1 MKILFRAESDNSE
14 YSADCDC
21 AIVDMTPDLWE
32 EVRRRVKLARR
43 VFQADGGLWRLC
55 FWGGTAEFYSYG
67 LVMACEE
74 AVSAT
79 TEGPE
84 EEKSAA
90 ASAWSAQI
98 DDPGYA
104 LLPSGVDLAAHQ
116 AESTECDQMI
126 VRCVPHCGQPEF
138 EIAWTAM
145 PKHADFSVTTC
156 DLPLTVLES
165 YFRKG

>member
-14 YSADCDC
+14 YSADCDF
-21 AIVDMTPDLWE
+21 AIVDMTPALWQ

-43 VFQADGGLWRLC
+43 IFQADGDLWRLC
-55 FWGGTAEFYSYG
+55 FWGGTAEFHPYR
-67 LVMACEE
+67 LVMACED
-74 AVSAT
+74 AVFAA

-84 EEKSAA
+84 DAKSAA

-104 LLPSGVDLAAHQ
+104 LLPSGVDLAAHP
-116 AESTECDQMI
+116 AESTECDQMN
-126 VRCVPHCGQPEF
+126 VRCLPHCGKPEF
-138 EIAWTAM
+138 DIAWTAM
-145 PKHADFSVTTC
+145 PKHADFSVATR
-156 DLPLTVLES
+156 DLPLAVLES